1 MSNFYAGTHY
11 CGSILRSDSLFL
23 FNDQTNQI
31 TTGIDNQVFYLE
43 NPTDNN
49 TRMVARV
56 FIFTP
61 IGSDIN
67 FDLNNNSNSRLKCQD
82 SISNGLENE
91 MLLSSFKVNGVLGTI
106 FEFNCVV

>member
-11 CGSILRSDSLFL
+11 CGAILRSNDNFS
-23 FNDQTNQI
+23 FNELINQI

-43 NPTDNN
+43 DPRTGD
-49 TRMVARV
+49 TTVARV

-91 MLLSSFKVNGVLGTI
+91 MLLSSFKVGSLANSI
-106 FEFNCVV
+106 FEFICVV